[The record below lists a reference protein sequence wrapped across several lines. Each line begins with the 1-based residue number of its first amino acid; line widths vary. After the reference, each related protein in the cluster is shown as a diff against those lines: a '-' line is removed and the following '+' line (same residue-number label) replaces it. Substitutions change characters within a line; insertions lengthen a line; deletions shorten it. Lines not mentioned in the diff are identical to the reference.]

1 MSTNLEG
8 NRAKLLISC
17 PEKPGIISTVTN
29 FLLEHK
35 ANIVH
40 FDQHTT
46 DPQAGMFFMRI
57 EFNFLEDFD
66 VSYEKLEQDLHS
78 FASDYS
84 LKWELSNSKKMKR
97 MAIFVSKMD
106 HALMELIWR
115 WKSKETL
122 VDIPMVISNHADLK
136 EEVEA
141 YGIPYYHIPMSKD
154 TKEESEQKA
163 FELLEEGNV
172 DFIVLARYMQILS
185 PNFISKFPNKIINI
199 HHSFLPAFV
208 GANPY
213 ARAFNRGVKLIG
225 ATAHYVTNDLDE
237 GPIIEQDVLRVSHRY
252 TAEELKVAGRHVEKQ
267 VLAQAVSWHVEDK
280 VLVHGNKTIVFT

>member
-1 MSTNLEG
+1 MNTNINA
-8 NRAKLLISC
+8 NRATLLISC
-17 PEKPGIISTVTN
+17 PERPGIISTVSN

-46 DPQAGMFFMRI
+46 DPLAGIFFMRI
-57 EFNFLEDFD
+57 EFDMNHFDESFSKLKEDLPEMAREY
-66 VSYEKLEQDLHS
+66 SMEWKLSGKGER
-78 FASDYS
+78 
-84 LKWELSNSKKMKR
+84 KR

-106 HALMELIWR
+106 HCLL
-115 WKSKETL
+115 
-122 VDIPMVISNHADLK
+122 
-136 EEVEA
+136 
-141 YGIPYYHIPMSKD
+141 
-154 TKEESEQKA
+154 
-163 FELLEEGNV
+163 ELLDGKV

-185 PNFISKFPNKIINI
+185 PSFISKYPNRIINI

-237 GPIIEQDVLRVSHRY
+237 GPIIEQDVQRVNHRH
-252 TAEELKVAGRHVEKQ
+252 TAQDLKIAGRHVERQ
-267 VLAQAVSWHVEDK
+267 VLAQAVAWHVEDK
-280 VLVHGNKTIVFT
+280 VIVHGNKTIVF